1 MDFRIFKERIIS
13 KLIRLFCKDISIIHN
28 CRIININ
35 INYGVRTII
44 TNNDFHSGK
53 GYLGKNVKDSKN
65 KATLRCSFRR
75 KK

>member
-28 CRIININ
+28 CRVININ
-35 INYGVRTII
+35 VNINVYRDVRTII

-53 GYLGKNVKDSKN
+53 GYW
-65 KATLRCSFRR
+65 
-75 KK
+75 